1 MRDCGCLCAAR
12 GGSSKWFRVT
22 EFNMAW
28 SDHAAGCQHMQHRS
42 FLSLLL
48 ALHTAQL
55 HVLDQRSD
63 DVHLL
68 FLPDDANAKVFL

>member
-1 MRDCGCLCAAR
+1 
-12 GGSSKWFRVT
+12 
-22 EFNMAW
+22 MAW